1 MFCNIRRNYKL
12 IKQSVMIFF
21 NKYNV
26 DVVAQRMIK
35 AADNMLV
42 NASAV

>member
-12 IKQSVMIFF
+12 IKQCVIIFF
-21 NKYNV
+21 NKYNA